1 MTAAIHRW
9 VIEPLS
15 PEVEAA
21 LRRVAACPDV
31 ARVAVMPDVHLA
43 GDVCVGSV
51 IATRQ
56 TLLPGAIGGDIG
68 CGVATVR
75 FDGDVEWLADRHR
88 AARVLAAIGRVV
100 PAIRHRSRDAPPLPA
115 RLEEQP
121 LSHPRLHAL
130 ARGTGRLE
138 LGTLGRGNHFV
149 ELQTD
154 EQDRLWLMVHSGSR
168 AIGQAIRDHH
178 EARAVPVGS
187 LAGLD
192 VRSPEGLAYAADL
205 AWALTYA
212 EENRR
217 ALVAAVSAVLAEV
230 AGAAPDPSTAV
241 SCHHNFA
248 RAELHDG
255 TTYWVHRKGA
265 ISAAVDE
272 PGLIPGS
279 MGTASY
285 HVAGRGHAPALC
297 SSSHGAGR
305 RFSRGAAR
313 RHISAV
319 AVEKQLTGVWFDH
332 RLVDGLR
339 DEAPAAYRDIGRVMQ
354 AQRELTRIV
363 CKVRPRLVYKAV

>member
-1 MTAAIHRW
+1 MTAEILRW
-9 VIEPLS
+9 VTEPLS

-31 ARVAVMPDVHLA
+31 ARIAVMPDVHLA

-51 IATRQ
+51 IATHQ

-75 FDGDVEWLADRHR
+75 FDGDASWLDDRHR
-88 AARVLAAIGRVV
+88 AAHVLAGIGRAV
-100 PAIRHRSRDAPPLPA
+100 PAIRHRSRDAPALPA
-115 RLEEQP
+115 HLEDQP
-121 LSHPRLHAL
+121 LSHPRLRAL
-130 ARGTGRLE
+130 AVGTGRLE

-154 EQDRLWLMVHSGSR
+154 DHDRLWLMVHSGSR

-178 EARAVPVGS
+178 EARAAPVGT

-192 VRSPEGLAYAADL
+192 VRSPDGLAYVADL
-205 AWALTYA
+205 AWALAYA
-212 EENRR
+212 DENRR
-217 ALVAAVSAVLAEV
+217 ALLAAVSAVLAEA
-230 AGAAPDPSTAV
+230 AGVAPDPTSTV
-241 SCHHNFA
+241 TCHHNFA
-248 RAELHDG
+248 RAEVHDG

-265 ISAAVDE
+265 ISAALDE

-285 HVAGRGHAPALC
+285 HVAGRGHGPALC

-313 RHISAV
+313 RQISAGS
-319 AVEKQLTGVWFDH
+319 VEKQLVGVWFDH

-363 CKVRPRLVYKAV
+363 CKVRPRLVYKGV